1 MKFAILKKTAF
12 GMLLGLACSQC
23 VSLDE
28 DLTGQPTPDKF
39 FGTVTDFNSFVSG
52 AYEPLY
58 AIYGT
63 DAPYVATAG
72 GEDVNVSSV
81 VRWRGFEQAAVQE
94 VSNPDEVTDILW
106 NNSYASISAC
116 NTLIALVRDNKKL
129 SAEELEPIAGEAR
142 FLRALNY
149 FNMVR
154 WFGQIPI
161 LTETNQTNASQE
173 PQAAVEAIYAQI
185 VEDLKQAE
193 TLLPPVADEAGK
205 PTCYAAKALL
215 AKVYLTMAGFP
226 LNRTECY
233 ADARDKAY
241 EVMTDGKTDCGLALE
256 RNFFDLWLFENRY
269 TNSEFIF
276 ALYSSSDNGTGGY
289 INRAIRP
296 TAEGGWADWTS
307 DRRFLAAFPEGNGSR
322 VRGTFY
328 LTFNDGSSWQD
339 ADIAEPYV
347 GKLRDGGP
355 KAGGYAGSSVANL
368 ADGFYCLL
376 RYADVLLIYAEA
388 ANQAEGAPSAQ
399 AYGALNE
406 VRTRA
411 GLDALSGLS
420 KAQFDAAVLDERNW
434 ELAFECNRW
443 FDLCRRHMVAEAVN
457 AYYPDARITDN
468 NYLLPKPNDQLAI
481 MAGVEQN
488 PGYTK

>member
-1 MKFAILKKTAF
+1 MKFAILNKLAI
-12 GMLLGLACSQC
+12 GMLVTLACSRC

-39 FGTVTDFNSFVSG
+39 FGTLTDFNSFVSG
-52 AYEPLY
+52 AYQPLY

-72 GEDVNVSSV
+72 AEDVNVSSV
-81 VRWRGFEQAAVQE
+81 VRWRGFEQANIQS
-94 VSNPDEVTDILW
+94 VSNPDEVTDVLW
-106 NNSYASISAC
+106 NNSYSSISAC
-116 NTLIALVRDNKKL
+116 NTLIALVRDNTKL
-129 SAEELEPIAGEAR
+129 SAEVLAPIAGEAR

-161 LTETNQTNASQE
+161 LTEENQTNASQE
-173 PQAAVEAIYAQI
+173 PQASVEAIYTQI
-185 VEDLKQAE
+185 VTDLKQAE
-193 TLLPPVADEAGK
+193 TLLPRVASEPGK
-205 PTCYAAKALL
+205 PTRYAAKGLL

-226 LNRTECY
+226 LNKTEYY
-233 ADARDKAY
+233 AEARDKAN
-241 EVMTDGKTDCGLALE
+241 EVMTDGRSDCGFGLE
-256 RNFFDLWLFENRY
+256 SNYFNLWLFENRY

-276 ALYSSSDNGTGGY
+276 TLYSSSDNGTGGY

-296 TAEGGWADWTS
+296 TVEGGWADWTS
-307 DRRFLAAFPEGNGSR
+307 DKRFLAAFPEGDGSR

-388 ANQAEGAPSAQ
+388 ANQAEGSPSTK
-399 AYGALNE
+399 AYEALND
-406 VRTRA
+406 VRGRA
-411 GLDALSGLS
+411 GLGALSGLA
-420 KAQFDAAVLDERNW
+420 KEQFDAAVLDERNW

-443 FDLCRRHMVAEAVN
+443 FDLCRRHKVAEVVR
-457 AYYPDARITDN
+457 AYYPDAQITDN

>member
-1 MKFAILKKTAF
+1 MKFTILKRTAI
-12 GMLLGLACSQC
+12 GMLTILACSRC

-39 FGTVTDFNSFVSG
+39 FGSLTDFNSFIAG

-72 GEDVNVSSV
+72 AEDVCVSSV
-81 VRWRGFEQAAVQE
+81 VRWRGFEQANVQS

-106 NNSYASISAC
+106 NNTYSSISAC
-116 NTLIALVRDNKKL
+116 NTLIALVRDNEKL
-129 SAEELEPIAGEAR
+129 PAEDLAPIAGEAR

-161 LTETNQTNASQE
+161 LTEDNQANASQE
-173 PQAAVEAIYAQI
+173 PQSTIDAIYTQI
-185 VEDLKQAE
+185 VGDLKQAE
-193 TLLPPVADEAGK
+193 ELLPRIVAEPGS
-205 PTCYAAKALL
+205 PTRYAAKALL

-226 LNRTECY
+226 LNRTDLY

-241 EVMTDGKTDCGLALE
+241 EVMTDGKTDCGFELE
-256 RNFFDLWLFENRY
+256 RDFFDLWLFENRY
-269 TNSEFIF
+269 SNSEFIF
-276 ALYSSSDNGTGGY
+276 ALYTSSDNGTGGY
-289 INRAIRP
+289 INRAVRP
-296 TAEGGWADWTS
+296 SVEGGWADWTS
-307 DRRFLAAFPEGNGSR
+307 DQRFLSVFPEGNGSR

-339 ADIAEPYV
+339 ADVAEPYC

-388 ANQAEGAPSAQ
+388 ANQAEGTPSTE
-399 AYGALNE
+399 AYAALND
-406 VRTRA
+406 VRSRA

-420 KAQFDAAVLDERNW
+420 KEQFDAAVLDERNW

-443 FDLCRRHMVAEAVN
+443 FDLCRRHIVAEVVN
-457 AYYPDARITDN
+457 AYYPDVQITDN
-468 NYLLPKPNDQLAI
+468 NYLLPKPNDQLSI
-481 MAGVEQN
+481 MTGVEQN